1 MVVEITMQRTQRI
14 VSKFDV
20 IEEEIELLKM
30 GINPFQEEM
39 ENEIGSGD
47 ADFDY
52 AVCNENGET
61 IVDWM

>member
-1 MVVEITMQRTQRI
+1 MVVEITMKRTQLI
-14 VSKFDV
+14 VSKFDA

-47 ADFDY
+47 EDFDY
-52 AVCNENGET
+52 AVRNENGET